1 MYMKK
6 LSKGILIAF
15 IAAAAAF
22 LNGYA
27 EEKPLPQPQPQ
38 PPAVLLQDEYDEI
51 ELRLFELDGLN
62 TDLRASAR
70 KYFNNL
76 PVKLES
82 RLTDAIRKGVPDEKA
97 FAIIA
102 KWLDNDK
109 SMRKN
114 LAELLTDPNSKTRRF
129 AAAALRM
136 EIDKTTIQ
144 PLLDAFK
151 NETDID
157 ALLSLSETLGS
168 HWLEKQ
174 PKFSETIKAALN
186 EYQQTNQPKI
196 TQEKRF
202 GMDFI
207 LAFPEPAR
215 ENSLYYL
222 TNFKTIP
229 AIKTYVRY
237 FLIYKQMPRQDV
249 GVNIAEAFI
258 KQDDL
263 TALNPILANPD
274 FKELIFNALIEKRAY
289 SALLGIIQ
297 KGPAEVKA
305 LALKTFEDCFDPS
318 KFYPKYGLCDRL
330 FPLLSDVSELEL
342 EENGEK
348 KQVKMSAIAVEFLQK
363 ISGQKFDYEG
373 PEKAVEKAKDW
384 WERNKDGI
392 LRECI
397 NFAIKEGVK
406 YLQSKSEADGK
417 IISKGSF
424 GGYPLGL
431 TAIACYAML
440 KSDVPVDDPA
450 VEKALGFIIK
460 SGTACENTYQISL
473 AAMALATA
481 LQHVDEME
489 KKSTTVSKKKML
501 EALELTAKWLI
512 EAQGRQGAWTYGKAG
527 TGEQYDHSCTQFA
540 MLGLYAAAISGI
552 KIPEEVWLKSR
563 NHFVGIQVPG
573 GGWSYSGN
581 AGASMSMTCAG
592 IASLMIAD
600 YRCRLLKEANAKLDK
615 PDSKQD
621 IDKGFEYLKM
631 AVGNSFEKS
640 SVNLY
645 ALYSIERACM
655 MAGLMKIGDIDWYK
669 KGAEALL
676 AVQKYDGS
684 WDRSYGDIVDTS
696 LAILFLRR
704 AFMPGVSVQ
713 SAEIGAPVEQKPVKA
728 PEPPKPDAPIKPPMP
743 VPAPPAPTVQPAPQ
757 PNPEPPKPVE
767 PPEPPEE
774 EPKQPV
780 IKPPF

>member
-1 MYMKK
+1 MKK

-15 IAAAAAF
+15 IAAVAF

-27 EEKPLPQPQPQ
+27 EEKPQAPPPPQPL
-38 PPAVLLQDEYDEI
+38 PPVILTAEECQEI
-51 ELRLFELDGLN
+51 EAQLLELDGLN
-62 TDLRASAR
+62 KDLRASAR

-76 PVKLES
+76 PGKLES
-82 RLTDAIRKGVPDEKA
+82 RLTDAMRKGAPDEKA
-97 FAIIA
+97 LAAIA

-109 SMRKN
+109 SVRKS
-114 LAELLTDPNSKTRRF
+114 LAELLTDPNPKTRRF

-151 NETDID
+151 DETDID

-168 HWLEKQ
+168 HRLEKQ
-174 PKFSETIKAALN
+174 PKFAEAITAALN
-186 EYQQTNQPKI
+186 EYQQTNQPNI

-207 LAFPEPAR
+207 LAFSEPGR
-215 ENSLYYL
+215 ENSMYYL
-222 TNFKTIP
+222 TNFKTVA
-229 AIKTYVRY
+229 AIKAYARY

-258 KQDDL
+258 KQDEF

-274 FKELIFNALIEKRAY
+274 FKELIFTALAEKRAY

-297 KGPAEVKA
+297 KGPDEVKFT
-305 LALKTFEDCFDPS
+305 ALKTFEDCFDPA
-318 KFYPKYGLCDRL
+318 KFYPKYGLCDKL
-330 FPLLSDVSELEL
+330 FPLLSDASEVEF

-348 KQVKMSAIAVEFLQK
+348 KQVKLSAIAVQFLQK

-424 GGYPLGL
+424 AGYPLGL

-481 LQHVDEME
+481 LQHVGEME

-552 KIPEEVWLKSR
+552 KIPEEIWQKSR
-563 NHFVGIQVPG
+563 NHFVGIQVPD

-581 AGASMSMTCAG
+581 AGSSMSMTCAG

-600 YRCRLLKEANAKLDK
+600 YRCRLFKEADAKLDK
-615 PDSKQD
+615 PENKQQ
-621 IDKGFEYLKM
+621 IDKGFQCLQ
-631 AVGNSFEKS
+631 AIVGNSFDKS

-655 MAGLMKIGDIDWYK
+655 MAGLIKIGDIDWYK

-676 AVQKYDGS
+676 SVQKYDGS

-728 PEPPKPDAPIKPPMP
+728 PEPPKPDEPIKPPMP
-743 VPAPPAPTVQPAPQ
+743 VPAPPAQPVPPPAPQ
-757 PNPEPPKPVE
+757 PKPEPPQPVE
-767 PPEPPEE
+767 PPKPPEE
-774 EPKQPV
+774 EPKTPV